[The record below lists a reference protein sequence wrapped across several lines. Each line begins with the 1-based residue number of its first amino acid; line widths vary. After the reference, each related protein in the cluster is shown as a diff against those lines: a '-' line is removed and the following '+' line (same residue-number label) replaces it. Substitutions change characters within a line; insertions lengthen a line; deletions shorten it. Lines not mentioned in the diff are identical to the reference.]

1 MYIWHHKRIILLCLK
16 FGVQNRLC
24 SLNGTNLELKFLIF
38 EISDGIFE
46 ANNFIDFIPFETN
59 DGIEF
64 SNLLSNWVEN
74 LVKTKAK
81 APWPLTIAPV
91 IFSLLALNTDQ
102 EGEAHRQNQLK

>member
-1 MYIWHHKRIILLCLK
+1 MK

-24 SLNGTNLELKFLIF
+24 CSNGTNLELKLLIF
-38 EISDGIFE
+38 EIPDGIFE
-46 ANNFIDFIPFETN
+46 ANNFADFIAFETN

-74 LVKTKAK
+74 AIKIKAERWL
-81 APWPLTIAPV
+81 APPLTIAAV

-102 EGEAHRQNQLK
+102 EGEAHRQNQLRERKMIYK